1 MIYTVSG
8 KLAEKKDNFVVVDV
22 GGVGLKLTT
31 HKRAL
36 SSLPSVGADVKLFSY
51 LYVREDALD
60 LYGFLNE
67 EELNFF
73 TLLNSVAGVGP
84 KSALSILEI
93 SELKEL
99 AASIQEN
106 RPDLLTRASG
116 IGRKT
121 AERIIL
127 ELKNKVLAEKS
138 AEAVKKMESDAD
150 IVETLAGL
158 GYRREDA
165 RNALQK
171 IDKSIAGLE
180 ARLKAALKILGK
192 K

>member
-1 MIYTVSG
+1 MIYSIYG
-8 KLAEKKDNFVVVDV
+8 KLAEKNDSFVVVEV
-22 GGVGLKLTT
+22 AGVGLKLTT

-36 SSLPSVGADVKLFSY
+36 SSLPPNGTEVKLFSY

-60 LYGFLNE
+60 LYGFLTE
-67 EELNFF
+67 EELHFF
-73 TLLNSVAGVGP
+73 ELLISVSGVGP

-121 AERIIL
+121 AERIIID
-127 ELKNKVLAEKS
+127 LKTKVKTEMS
-138 AEAVKKMESDAD
+138 GEAVKRMESDAD
-150 IVETLAGL
+150 IVETLTNL

-165 RNALQK
+165 KVALQK
-171 IDKSIAGLE
+171 VGREITGLE
-180 ARLKAALKILGK
+180 PRLKAALKILGK
-192 K
+192 

>member
-1 MIYTVSG
+1 MIYSISG
-8 KLAEKKDNFVVVDV
+8 KLAEKRNSFAVVEVL
-22 GGVGLKLTT
+22 GVGIKLIT

-36 SSLPSVGADVKLFSY
+36 SSLPPVGAEVKLFSH
-51 LYVREDALD
+51 LHVREDILD
-60 LYGFLNE
+60 LYGFLTE

-73 TLLNSVAGVGP
+73 ELLISVSGVGP

-99 AASIQEN
+99 AAAIQEN

-121 AERIIL
+121 AERIIID
-127 ELKNKVLAEKS
+127 LKNKVKAEMS
-138 AEAVKKMESDAD
+138 GEAVKRMESDAD
-150 IVETLAGL
+150 IVETLVGL

-165 RNALQK
+165 RNVLQK
-171 IDKSIAGLE
+171 LEKSITGLE
-180 ARLKAALKILGK
+180 PRLKAALKILGK

>member
-1 MIYTVSG
+1 MIYSIAG
-8 KLAEKKDNFVVVDV
+8 KLAEKRDSFVVIEVA
-22 GGVGLKLTT
+22 GVGLKLST
-31 HKRAL
+31 HKRGI
-36 SSLPSVGADVKLFSY
+36 SSLPSIGTEVKLFSH
-51 LYVREDALD
+51 LHVREDILD
-60 LYGFLNE
+60 LYGFLSE
-67 EELNFF
+67 EELRFF
-73 TLLNSVAGVGP
+73 ELLISVSGVGP

-99 AASIQEN
+99 AAAIQEN

-127 ELKNKVLAEKS
+127 DLKGKVKS
-138 AEAVKKMESDAD
+138 EMSGEAVKRMESDAD
-150 IVETLAGL
+150 IVETLTNL

-165 RNALQK
+165 KAALQK
-171 IDKSIAGLE
+171 VEKEVTGLE
-180 ARLKAALKILGK
+180 LRLKSALKILGK